1 MTTETLKRKEF
12 IESDK
17 KIPVIVGQKDNGE
30 LLIEDLLDINNLL
43 SIGQIGTPRV
53 VFTQSLV
60 TGIAFKCSPENV
72 KLLLI
77 QFSGAEL
84 SIFDKLPHTKLN
96 LPNFKI
102 DGVVENDKEKCLYA
116 LDRLTKEAIVRYHK
130 IKELGLKTIEEYNQ
144 KAEEKMP
151 YIVCVVEYPH
161 SLDERDIPVVS
172 DYINQITDFSKET
185 PAYTIEAYED
195 FIEIDENL
203 TLEGQMCCYAKTK
216 ITSSKDQKVW
226 AIVGNSDGFRLSVNG
241 ENVLEKDE
249 IRLWT
254 PYNNFTLIDLKEG
267 ENEFTVKLLRRTESL
282 KFSLGLRIYDGN
294 HWHRSKWCTDLK

>member
-1 MTTETLKRKEF
+1 MATEIFKRKEF
-12 IESDK
+12 IEGDK

-116 LDRLTKEAIVRYHK
+116 LDRLAKEAIVRYHK

-185 PAYTIEAYED
+185 GICFVYTLNRLKRTLEDNHECNLLTETMIKKLSSKVIFNLPENEEFCDFKIEGEEYSEYRKHWFVKSDNTSIKTAMP
-195 FIEIDENL
+195 FIEWEEVKEILKKNIDEDWFY
-203 TLEGQMCCYAKTK
+203 GTK
-216 ITSSKDQKVW
+216 D
-226 AIVGNSDGFRLSVNG
+226 N
-241 ENVLEKDE
+241 
-249 IRLWT
+249 
-254 PYNNFTLIDLKEG
+254 
-267 ENEFTVKLLRRTESL
+267 
-282 KFSLGLRIYDGN
+282 
-294 HWHRSKWCTDLK
+294 

>member
-1 MTTETLKRKEF
+1 MTTEIFKRKEF

-43 SIGQIGTPRV
+43 SIGQVGTPRV

-84 SIFDKLPHTKLN
+84 SIFDRLPHTKFL
-96 LPNFKI
+96 LPNFQV
-102 DGVVENDKEKCLYA
+102 DGVVENNKEKCLYA
-116 LDRLTKEAIVRYHK
+116 LDRLAKEVIVRYHK
-130 IKELGLKTIEEYNQ
+130 IKEQGLKTIEEYNQ
-144 KAEEKMP
+144 KVEEKMP

-161 SLDERDIPVVS
+161 GLEERDIEVVS

-185 PAYTIEAYED
+185 GICFVYTLNRLKGILEDNQEYKLLTETMIKNLSSKIIFNLPENEEFSDFKIEGEEYSEYRKHWFVKQNNNSIKTSMP
-195 FIEIDENL
+195 FIEWE
-203 TLEGQMCCYAKTK
+203 
-216 ITSSKDQKVW
+216 
-226 AIVGNSDGFRLSVNG
+226 
-241 ENVLEKDE
+241 E
-249 IRLWT
+249 ISE
-254 PYNNFTLIDLKEG
+254 ILK
-267 ENEFTVKLLRRTESL
+267 SL
-282 KFSLGLRIYDGN
+282 
-294 HWHRSKWCTDLK
+294 